1 MQDSYLL
8 IGCLADPCQFGV
20 HIRSI
25 SSGVTSNAKPQDRYG
40 CADFQTGYT
49 YMSTLCNVI
58 DATPVLVLG
67 GLI

>member
-25 SSGVTSNAKPQDRYG
+25 SSGVTSNAKPKDKYG

-49 YMSTLCNVI
+49 YMSTL
-58 DATPVLVLG
+58 
-67 GLI
+67 